1 MDGETFK
8 DFEAAGWSAHADGYD
23 RLTGRIT
30 GRMTGVL
37 LDAAATPAG
46 GSVRDVGCGPGHL
59 CAAAAERGLLATGV
73 DLAAGMVERA
83 ARSHPGIDFHRAD
96 AEDLPFAD
104 ASFDAVVGAFV
115 INHLPRPERGA
126 AELRRV
132 LRPGG
137 RLVRAMWDAP
147 ERVALF
153 GLLEEAMRRARVE
166 AAAAL
171 PAGPAA
177 HRFADPGELRALLE
191 DVGLDAVE
199 LQEHE
204 FAHEVGDAG
213 ELWDGVAAG
222 SVRTA
227 AQLRALGDDERA
239 RVRRELEAVLEE
251 RGSGRGVRLDTV
263 VRIAAGVAR

>member
-1 MDGETFK
+1 VDGEAFK
-8 DFEAAGWSAHADGYD
+8 DFEAAGWSANADGYD

-30 GRMTGVL
+30 GRMTAAL
-37 LDAAATPAG
+37 LDAAAAPPG
-46 GSVRDVGCGPGHL
+46 GRLLDVGCGPGHL
-59 CAAAAERGLLATGV
+59 CAAAAERGLSATGV

-83 ARSHPGIDFHRAD
+83 ARSHPEIEFRRAD

-104 ASFDAVVGAFV
+104 ATFDAVVGAFV
-115 INHLPRPERGA
+115 VNHLPRPERGA

-137 RLVRAMWDAP
+137 RLVLAMWDAP

-191 DVGLDAVE
+191 GADLAAVE

-204 FAHEVGDAG
+204 FAHEVGDAA
-213 ELWDGVAAG
+213 ELWDGVATG

-227 AQLRALGDDERA
+227 AQLRALGDDERR
-239 RVRRELEAVLEE
+239 RVRRALEDLLAE
-251 RGSGRGVRLDTV
+251 RGATGGVRLDTV